1 MVVKEIIVNAGELE
15 KRVATLE
22 NGRLMELDIER
33 EPKIVGN
40 VYKAKVTKVLKG
52 MDAAFLEIGTDK
64 NAFIAASD
72 AVPEDGEEPHRH
84 RIIPPITDIL
94 HEGQEILVQV
104 MRAPLGSKGARVTT
118 KISLPGRYTVL
129 MLNNGSHIGVSRKIV
144 DTSERRR
151 LKDIANSIVREPYSL
166 IIRTEA
172 EGKDED
178 ELRSDME
185 LLLEIAERIEKQAKG
200 NRGVGLIH
208 DDMTLVYRLIR
219 DDFTRDVSRLVID
232 NEDVYNDIVELL
244 ERSAPEMKERVV
256 LYTAEMPVF
265 HAYNIEQEIERT
277 LRRKVWLPSGGSL
290 IIDQA
295 EALTAIDVNTGKFV
309 GTAGLADTTFT
320 TNLQAAVEVARQLRL
335 RDLGGIIVVDF
346 IDMDSESHRE
356 EVINTFENALKRDR
370 AKIKIHQIS
379 SLGLVEMTR
388 KRTGESLTAMLT
400 MPCPYCSGIG
410 RLQNMTT
417 MALKIE
423 REIAKE
429 FMLHPDT
436 EGFMLTAHPRVV
448 ATLLGY
454 NGEAHRD
461 LEEYLGRPVYLR
473 AKEHYHPNSYQ
484 LEKLTLEQALSITTN
499 LEENT
504 VYEAKVVNTDP
515 TISHDPLAVVGDIFV
530 TVKDLLAPIGSTV
543 KLRITSS
550 GTSFAIAKPQNE
562 KDQTIKSGKFMPNA
576 APPELFRREL
586 LPEYLKDE
594 RCETPPSGL
603 PLISPTAEGIGIFG
617 KESTQNSRYYKQY
630 LQDELKRNN
639 KKSRRKQRTQLLG
652 ENEEIVPLQIEI
664 EGDKEIIV
672 HTDDSQEVE
681 IIEPR
686 ESANA
691 RRRRRRRNKQKSLK
705 ATEELRT
712 EDAIPTENI
721 NPETATETV
730 HEKST
735 ENAEVRSNTAKKY
748 GRNKRQTHHTP
759 ESGKVDLSVITE
771 NTAPLP
777 TAVITEESPAPTTLK
792 KPRRHDRRIEKAET
806 ADMPADKTKN
816 EEMINDN
823 AASKSRNR
831 RNRKTEEQTAQEQT
845 TMNFTASDDS
855 SQVPKANEEAKIS
868 PRRVRRNKKTE
879 EKPTHNNEV
888 NDGSISVA
896 APQLSEEKN
905 STSRR
910 GGQRNNTKLSS
921 TAPDKDNVAEEKTKN
936 TATHKETVK
945 SHINIGVS
953 TTNNTSIPKN
963 TEIKV
968 EKIKPKNRGRAKKID
983 EPKMSSDLSS
993 VTDIEKKS
1001 KPVQK
1006 IKRAKTEDKNIE
1018 ATSKTVEVQTD
1029 NNEPQKPKRSR
1040 RQPAKEA

>member
-129 MLNNGSHIGVSRKIV
+129 MLNNGTHIGVSRKIV

-200 NRGVGLIH
+200 SRGAGLIH

-335 RDLGGIIVVDF
+335 RDLGGIIVIDF

-721 NPETATETV
+721 SSETAIETASEKPTDNTEV
-730 HEKST
+730 K
-735 ENAEVRSNTAKKY
+735 NNTTKKH
-748 GRNKRQTHHTP
+748 GRNKRQTNR
-759 ESGKVDLSVITE
+759 GKADISEATE

-777 TAVITEESPAPTTLK
+777 TAVKTEESPVSTTLE
-792 KPRRHDRRIEKAET
+792 KPRQRNKSIENTET
-806 ADMPADKTKN
+806 ADMSADKTEN
-816 EEMINDN
+816 EKTINDN
-823 AASKSRNR
+823 AASRSRNR
-831 RNRKTEEQTAQEQT
+831 RNWKTEEHTAKEQT
-845 TMNFTASDDS
+845 TMKFTASDDS
-855 SQVPKANEEAKIS
+855 SQVPKTNEEVKIA
-868 PRRVRRNKKTE
+868 PRRGRGNKKTE
-879 EKPTHNNEV
+879 EKPIHNNEV
-888 NDGSISVA
+888 NDGNVSVA
-896 APQLSEEKN
+896 APQLNEEKK
-905 STSRR
+905 STPRR
-910 GGQRNNTKLSS
+910 GKQKNNTKPSS
-921 TAPDKDNVAEEKTKN
+921 VIPDKDNVTEEKAKSK
-936 TATHKETVK
+936 ATNKKTVK
-945 SHINIGVS
+945 SHLNSEKNAADNTNI
-953 TTNNTSIPKN
+953 TKN
-963 TEIKV
+963 TEVKV
-968 EKIKPKNRGRAKKID
+968 EEVKPKNRVRAKKID
-983 EPKMSSDLSS
+983 ETKVSSDLNSAA
-993 VTDIEKKS
+993 VIEEKS

-1006 IKRAKTEDKNIE
+1006 TRRSKTENKNVE
-1018 ATSKTVEVQTD
+1018 ATLKTVEVQTD
-1029 NNEPQKPKRSR
+1029 NEPQKPKRSR
-1040 RQPAKEA
+1040 K